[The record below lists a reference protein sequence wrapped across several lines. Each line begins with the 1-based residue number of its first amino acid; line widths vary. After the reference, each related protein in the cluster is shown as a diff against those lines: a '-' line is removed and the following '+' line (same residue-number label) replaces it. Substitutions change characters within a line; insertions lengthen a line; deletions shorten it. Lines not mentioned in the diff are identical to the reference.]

1 MSYGKSL
8 SFRQNGFIQPPV
20 ENQLDECAPP
30 IKKQKRNANVF
41 DSVAGRVSASG
52 FITGTKSS
60 RYRDTASSS
69 TVAVPP
75 EEVLFRRQSAPVR
88 YEENDFYFAHESLSS
103 ECPLP
108 SSDLLQAIHTYSS
121 DFYDNAAVDG
131 GRDDFRSMDETA
143 LIAVGILLEEMARES
158 LGDTGDLVLVEG
170 EEISDRE
177 HQTDTAPSANLSK
190 QRANRGIRN
199 TYPSSGEELQLVR
212 KKRKKRKKSVT
223 SNADVDPEI

>member
-1 MSYGKSL
+1 MSPSACL
-8 SFRQNGFIQPPV
+8 TC
-20 ENQLDECAPP
+20 L
-30 IKKQKRNANVF
+30 
-41 DSVAGRVSASG
+41 GRVSASG
-52 FITGTKSS
+52 FIAGTKSS

-103 ECPLP
+103 ERPLP
-108 SSDLLQAIHTYSS
+108 PSDLLQAIHTYSS
-121 DFYDNAAVDG
+121 DFYDNATVDG

-177 HQTDTAPSANLSK
+177 HQTDTAPPANLSK
-190 QRANRGIRN
+190 QRANRGIIRN